1 LDFDI
6 LWFINNSYM
15 IRLIQ
20 IPIIFLTLL
29 LGCTNVGK
37 QKDAPNSNT
46 TSTPVAVPKS
56 AVSPPSAPLQSGTNP
71 ASTAGKPASDVSTPP
86 AAASNTRSMPVP
98 TMDRTPPDASTD
110 TRIPAK
116 AFKVLKYVRENGIAP
131 SGYEGGRRFG
141 NYEKQLPQKDG
152 FQRIN
157 YQEWDVNPKIRG
169 KNRGAERLVT
179 SPVKAYY
186 TGDHYR
192 TFIEMKN

>member
-1 LDFDI
+1 
-6 LWFINNSYM
+6 M

-20 IPIIFLTLL
+20 IPVIILTLL
-29 LGCTNVGK
+29 LGCTNVAK
-37 QKDAPNSNT
+37 QKDTANADAT
-46 TSTPVAVPKS
+46 AKPVVVPKS
-56 AVSPPSAPLQSGTNP
+56 AVSPPNAPVQSGTNP
-71 ASTAGKPASDVSTPP
+71 ALSSGKPASDVSTPP

-98 TMDRTPPDASTD
+98 TIDRTPPDVSTD

-116 AFKVLKYVRENGIAP
+116 AFKVLKYVRENGVAP

-141 NYEKQLPQKDG
+141 NYEKRLPQRDG
-152 FQRIN
+152 NQRIN
-157 YQEWDVNPKIRG
+157 YQEWDVNPKIQG
-169 KNRGAERLVT
+169 KNRGAERLIT

>member
-1 LDFDI
+1 
-6 LWFINNSYM
+6 M

-20 IPIIFLTLL
+20 IPIIFLTLM

-46 TSTPVAVPKS
+46 TSTPVVVPKS
-56 AVSPPSAPLQSGTNP
+56 AVSPTAAPVQSGTNP
-71 ASTAGKPASDVSTPP
+71 ASTAGKAASDVSTPP
-86 AAASNTRSMPVP
+86 APASNTRMPVP
-98 TMDRTPPDASTD
+98 TIDRTPPNVSTD

-116 AFKVLKYVRENGIAP
+116 AFKVLKYVRENGVAP

-141 NYEKQLPQKDG
+141 NYEKRLPQKDG

-157 YQEWDVNPKIRG
+157 YQEWDVNPKIQG
-169 KNRGAERLVT
+169 KNRGAERLIT

-192 TFIEMKN
+192 TFIEMK

>member
-1 LDFDI
+1 
-6 LWFINNSYM
+6 M

-29 LGCTNVGK
+29 LGCTNVAK
-37 QKDAPNSNT
+37 QKDAPNANAT
-46 TSTPVAVPKS
+46 TTPVVVPKS
-56 AVSPPSAPLQSGTNP
+56 AVSAPSAPVQSGTNP
-71 ASTAGKPASDVSTPP
+71 ALSGGKAASDVSTPP

-98 TMDRTPPDASTD
+98 TMDRTPPNVSTD

-116 AFKVLKYVRENGIAP
+116 AFKVLKYVRENGVAP

-141 NYEKQLPQKDG
+141 NYEKRLPQKDG
-152 FQRIN
+152 NQRIN
-157 YQEWDVNPKIRG
+157 YQEWDVNPKIQG
-169 KNRGAERLVT
+169 KNRGAERLIT

>member
-1 LDFDI
+1 
-6 LWFINNSYM
+6 M

-20 IPIIFLTLL
+20 IPVIFLTLL
-29 LGCTNVGK
+29 LGCTNVAK
-37 QKDAPNSNT
+37 QKDASNSDT
-46 TSTPVAVPKS
+46 TSTPVVIPKS
-56 AVSPPSAPLQSGTNP
+56 AVSPSNAPVPSGTNP
-71 ASTAGKPASDVSTPP
+71 VAPVGKPASDVSTPP

-98 TMDRTPPDASTD
+98 TDRTPPDVSTD

-116 AFKVLKYVRENGIAP
+116 AFKVLKYVRENGVAP

-141 NYEKQLPQKDG
+141 NYEKRLPQKDG
-152 FQRIN
+152 NQRIN

-169 KNRGAERLVT
+169 KNRGAERLIT